1 MLRAALARGTTRPK
15 KEGKKTG
22 ILSRGYKGER
32 EKDPFLVR
40 DENKILANPS
50 QSGDEAYLH
59 ALNLKVP
66 VVVSRNRVEGAKFLK
81 EKFNVDVIVMDDEL
95 FLNEIVEVVAVF
107 QVGHRPCRPV
117 KFRRQSGREVLIT
130 KIGLGYAHE
139 RGARTTH
146 IFDVTDGQADY
157 RLEFDSVTLVWRLVR
172 EADHV

>member
-1 MLRAALARGTTRPK
+1 
-15 KEGKKTG
+15 
-22 ILSRGYKGER
+22 
-32 EKDPFLVR
+32 
-40 DENKILANPS
+40 
-50 QSGDEAYLH
+50 
-59 ALNLKVP
+59 
-66 VVVSRNRVEGAKFLK
+66 
-81 EKFNVDVIVMDDEL
+81 MDDEF
-95 FLNEIVEVVAVF
+95 FLNEIVEVVAGF

-139 RGARTTH
+139 RGVRTTH